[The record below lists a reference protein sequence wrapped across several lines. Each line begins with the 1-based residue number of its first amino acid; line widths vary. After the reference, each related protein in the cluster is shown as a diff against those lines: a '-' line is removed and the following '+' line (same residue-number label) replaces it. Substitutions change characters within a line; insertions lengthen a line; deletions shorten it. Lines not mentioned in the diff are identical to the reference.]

1 MAEPEQTMYFIEFT
15 LDDAVVRN
23 PIFDTNNAT
32 LSFEVTTNDGGGI
45 VPPFVQVKIPSIIL
59 NGISHVSSGATE
71 KNESQNPI
79 NGFEIKQQYR
89 TANVGD
95 TTVQIKLK
103 KGVEDTISIKGLKS
117 GLVH

>member
-32 LSFEVTTNDGGGI
+32 LSFEVTTNDGGSI
-45 VPPFVQVKIPSIIL
+45 SQPLIQVRIPSIML
-59 NGISHVSSGATE
+59 NGISNVSSDTTE

-89 TANVGD
+89 TANIGD

-103 KGVEDTISIKGLKS
+103 KGVQDTISIKGLKS